1 MFIEWK
7 TAGSQNNFRII
18 IQKEDNDLDDH
29 LRDY

>member
-7 TAGSQNNFRII
+7 TTGFQNNFWIM
-18 IQKEDNDLDDH
+18 IQKEDDDH